1 MMLLSD
7 IPDKLAVTSFI
18 YQMYN
23 YFTKAERSAITRDES
38 LAGQA
43 QKESESLTCTSPFD
57 LSQFEKFRLSPVSPD
72 STTTH
77 QFAMEKYSRHSREE
91 TVPIKTGSEDTVPV
105 PTPPILEPPAE
116 SESYQTVVETSENSS
131 ENLSVFSHH
140 ESLPAVTTVEN
151 GSLSVPSTDLPK
163 HKTTSENDSHRSP
176 VSEHRNVEVAEPPQH
191 EGSKQHTAAPPQTYQ
206 YVPAASP
213 RTNRGGKSSPNST
226 PAESEADKQV
236 RDTSSY
242 ILCVI

>member
-77 QFAMEKYSRHSREE
+77 HFAMEKYSRHSREE
-91 TVPIKTGSEDTVPV
+91 TGAVETGNEDSVQPVAAPIS
-105 PTPPILEPPAE
+105 ILEPPE
-116 SESYQTVVETSENSS
+116 SGSSQIVVQASGNSS
-131 ENLSVFSHH
+131 EDLPVFSHC
-140 ESLPAVTTVEN
+140 ESLPAATTVEN
-151 GSLSVPSTDLPK
+151 GSLSVPTTDLPE
-163 HKTTSENDSHRSP
+163 HETTSENKSRQSP
-176 VSEHRNVEVAEPPQH
+176 VSEQRNVEVEIAERSAPPQH
-191 EGSKQHTAAPPQTYQ
+191 GSEEGKQHTATPPQTYQ
-206 YVPAASP
+206 YIPAATP
-213 RTNRGGKSSPNST
+213 RNNRGGKGSANST

-236 RDTSSY
+236 
-242 ILCVI
+242 